1 MKIQLKM
8 TVANHDARINQ
19 VGDNTWEIIDVSLS
33 FFFSELGVFFF
44 WLTTCTRKKERER
57 KKKRSFSFDIFPR
70 SSSLPTWIILWCSP
84 KCVVVSLTACALLL
98 RRLAVYH
105 TMLSGSLCVS
115 LARRLIFFFF
125 LVRYIFFFPFFFLPS
140 SFPSEHCAYLVESV
154 AIWVHGDRS
163 RRWTNSLFRSIRLV
177 YL

>member
-1 MKIQLKM
+1 MRNNWCIHIFLFL
-8 TVANHDARINQ
+8 R
-19 VGDNTWEIIDVSLS
+19 TWS
-33 FFFSELGVFFF
+33 FFCD
-44 WLTTCTRKKERER
+44 WLHVQGKKRER
-57 KKKRSFSFDIFPR
+57 KKKRSFNFDIFPR
-70 SSSLPTWIILWCSP
+70 SSSLPTRIILWCSP

-115 LARRLIFFFF
+115 PGAPINLFFF
-125 LVRYIFFFPFFFLPS
+125 LIRYIFFFLFFSSFFFSMRALCVP
-140 SFPSEHCAYLVESV
+140 CIESV